1 MWTGSLPYPPSLLY
15 SPPCPY
21 HHNHFSGAITTFKV
35 SEQKI
40 IFGNKPECIAIIL
53 ATHRQL
59 PSWLTKPTFQGRWNF
74 LVLLC
79 RSSRPNSRPAHTP
92 KPFRRLTN
100 LLGMSQETWAISWGI
115 YVFTDGYVCPSVCF
129 TLRQHGLL
137 GTVPQCSQRQWF
149 VSKLALGRSSVYQAE
164 NSRKDETKNPI
175 TLQWKVMLMQQ
186 FPLDILHSLIYYLSF
201 FKFYPLYSL
210 KDVGMLVAIFF
221 KVEDV

>member
-1 MWTGSLPYPPSLLY
+1 MWTGSLLYPPSLLY

-59 PSWLTKPTFQGRWNF
+59 PSWLTKPTFQDRWNF

-79 RSSRPNSRPAHTP
+79 RSSRPNSRPARAP

-129 TLRQHGLL
+129 TLIDSTGSWELFLSVLRDSVICEQ
-137 GTVPQCSQRQWF
+137 
-149 VSKLALGRSSVYQAE
+149 ASSGKE
-164 NSRKDETKNPI
+164 LCLSSREQQKRWNQKSYNPPMESNVDAAIPIGYI
-175 TLQWKVMLMQQ
+175 TLSNLLFV
-186 FPLDILHSLIYYLSF
+186 F
-201 FKFYPLYSL
+201 F
-210 KDVGMLVAIFF
+210 
-221 KVEDV
+221 